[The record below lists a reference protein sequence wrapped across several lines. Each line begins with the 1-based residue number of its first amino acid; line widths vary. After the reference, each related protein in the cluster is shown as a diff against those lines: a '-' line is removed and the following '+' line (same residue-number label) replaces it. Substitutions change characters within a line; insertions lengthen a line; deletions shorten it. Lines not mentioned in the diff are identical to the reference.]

1 MVNAQSIGE
10 WNVYSSYSTVNSI
23 STNSVGEIYVLTQGG
38 LFIVENQIIRSR
50 FTTIDGMHRLDGTK
64 SKFDERNN
72 RLIIGYPDGVID
84 LFDTNTQEFSQIN
97 DIQRVSEFTSKGIN
111 DIEIIED
118 EILVATDFGVVVFD
132 REEFFV
138 TNSYLNLGELPRG
151 TQTNDITFLNDSIF
165 VATTRGVASGL
176 ILSNLIDASNWIYK
190 ELNQSVDKEVIA
202 LEATSSELYAIAND
216 SLFNWDNGIWSLFE
230 TQTIS
235 SPEFL
240 ESDDQEILIGNSDR
254 IIGVSESVNERLIYS
269 PESSRITTIFSSE
282 NSIHVGSRENG
293 FYDISKSNL
302 NDIKTFNPV
311 GPYLNFFSDLEFD
324 YGTLLASATVQFP
337 QSDPFNN
344 IRGYYI
350 LRENEWENYNRNT
363 NPVLSDFRYSTAYSV
378 DIAQDNY
385 FIGSWGD
392 GVAIQSRTSNEIEV
406 FDNSNSGFS
415 GISANRTFVVISGI
429 DTDSRENTWA
439 ISFIS
444 NFPLNVYSNVNK
456 EWSHFP
462 SLPINSDELYYR
474 IFVDSNDNLWIPLI
488 DIGNNG
494 KGLLVVDPGQD
505 PFDDSDDTYRK
516 LTTGNNSGNLPD
528 DNVIA
533 LTEDKNGEV
542 WIGTNR
548 GLARF
553 IFPNFIVS
561 SNNPSDF
568 TAQWLINA
576 DTSATSRFLLRDVSV
591 SAIAVNSSNQKWVGS
606 SNQGLWLLNEDGS
619 EILARYTADS
629 SPLISDNILDIA
641 IDDETGEVFIST
653 DLGLISIIETAI
665 LPVSK
670 MDELKVYPN
679 PFVYANH
686 NQIIIDDL
694 SEETSIK
701 VVGSDGSVF
710 ANINSRG
717 GRIVW
722 NALDDHGNE
731 LASGVY
737 FIVALDNNGSEKGI
751 GKVVI
756 IR

>member
-1 MVNAQSIGE
+1 
-10 WNVYSSYSTVNSI
+10 
-23 STNSVGEIYVLTQGG
+23 
-38 LFIVENQIIRSR
+38 
-50 FTTIDGMHRLDGTK
+50 
-64 SKFDERNN
+64 
-72 RLIIGYPDGVID
+72 
-84 LFDTNTQEFSQIN
+84 
-97 DIQRVSEFTSKGIN
+97 
-111 DIEIIED
+111 
-118 EILVATDFGVVVFD
+118 
-132 REEFFV
+132 
-138 TNSYLNLGELPRG
+138 
-151 TQTNDITFLNDSIF
+151 
-165 VATTRGVASGL
+165 
-176 ILSNLIDASNWIYK
+176 
-190 ELNQSVDKEVIA
+190 
-202 LEATSSELYAIAND
+202 
-216 SLFNWDNGIWSLFE
+216 
-230 TQTIS
+230 
-235 SPEFL
+235 
-240 ESDDQEILIGNSDR
+240 
-254 IIGVSESVNERLIYS
+254 
-269 PESSRITTIFSSE
+269 
-282 NSIHVGSRENG
+282 
-293 FYDISKSNL
+293 
-302 NDIKTFNPV
+302 
-311 GPYLNFFSDLEFD
+311 
-324 YGTLLASATVQFP
+324 
-337 QSDPFNN
+337 
-344 IRGYYI
+344 
-350 LRENEWENYNRNT
+350 
-363 NPVLSDFRYSTAYSV
+363 
-378 DIAQDNY
+378 
-385 FIGSWGD
+385 
-392 GVAIQSRTSNEIEV
+392 
-406 FDNSNSGFS
+406 
-415 GISANRTFVVISGI
+415 
-429 DTDSRENTWA
+429 
-439 ISFIS
+439 
-444 NFPLNVYSNVNK
+444 VNK